1 VRSIRTGPRRSAA
14 PTRRGRLR
22 QGPLHVGR
30 ARWTD
35 RVLAAV
41 PAPRTQGAS
50 VRCSLGRRQMRK
62 ARAKSPG
69 ASRRGQ
75 LRGAGDDPSV
85 SVPCVFQYRVRS
97 PRPPGSIGPFHTV
110 QCEESLQAA
119 CPMGN
124 VLVTTRTS
132 APPMAA
138 TQHVWFRPTSVCT
151 PHGIA
156 SSAPNRGAAS
166 GLAFSNRSTDDTIE
180 DLASERSYGR
190 VHRVLLEPVS
200 TAKMGRVVRE
210 PPPASTWNERTVTA
224 SLPPTHANAR
234 RGVHT
239 FQVLLCKTV
248 GVLAKERE
256 SSRYGGIWSGV
267 AEVSTRRRRDEM
279 GAFARRQHRRQ
290 QAIRTH
296 DAL

>member
-1 VRSIRTGPRRSAA
+1 VCVLGSDRS
-14 PTRRGRLR
+14 
-22 QGPLHVGR
+22 HVGQIVSSQR
-30 ARWTD
+30 FRRLAPKAPRYFARWGAD
-35 RVLAAV
+35 RCG
-41 PAPRTQGAS
+41 RHGQNRQAS
-50 VRCSLGRRQMRK
+50 QDVGSCE
-62 ARAKSPG
+62 AR
-69 ASRRGQ
+69 
-75 LRGAGDDPSV
+75 GDDPSV
-85 SVPCVFQYRVRS
+85 SVPCEFQYRVRS
-97 PRPPGSIGPFHTV
+97 PRPPCSIGPFHTV
-110 QCEESLQAA
+110 HCERDSLQAA
-119 CPMGN
+119 CTMGS

-166 GLAFSNRSTDDTIE
+166 GLAFSNRSTDDTLE

-190 VHRVLLEPVS
+190 VHRVLLETVS

-210 PPPASTWNERTVTA
+210 PPPASTWNERTVTT
-224 SLPPTHANAR
+224 SLPPTHSNAR

-239 FQVLLCKTV
+239 FQVLLFKTV

-256 SSRYGGIWSGV
+256 SSRDGGVWSGV

-279 GAFARRQHRRQ
+279 GAFARRQHHCQ
-290 QAIRTH
+290 QAIRTR